1 MAEFQLRMS
10 NPDTAVAL
18 DGGSRDDPRAQSWRD
33 YWQRPGGGKEVFTFS
48 YPLMVS
54 QMTFTVQTYINRLL
68 LTWYSPAAV
77 AAATSG
83 IFLTQVAILPCVA
96 VAEYSTTFVAQY
108 LGANRPDR
116 VGPAVWQGAWFVISC
131 ALGLAALAQIVPV
144 LFKLAGHPPE
154 LLVEESSYSRILLL
168 GALPTI
174 LMPALASFFAGRGDT
189 RTVLYV
195 NIAS

>member
-1 MAEFQLRMS
+1 
-10 NPDTAVAL
+10 
-18 DGGSRDDPRAQSWRD
+18 
-33 YWQRPGGGKEVFTFS
+33 
-48 YPLMVS
+48 
-54 QMTFTVQTYINRLL
+54 
-68 LTWYSPAAV
+68 
-77 AAATSG
+77 
-83 IFLTQVAILPCVA
+83 AILPCVA

-108 LGANRPDR
+108 LGANRADR
-116 VGPAVWQGAWFVISC
+116 VGPAVWQGAWFAISC

-195 NIAS
+195 NIASAVANVALDYAWIFGRFGFPRGGVAGAALATVASDILGAGLFFVLM